1 MLFSSF
7 THSRDK
13 TVSKR
18 KLLINVSHPEESRI
32 AIIEDGILSDLAI
45 EISSREKQ
53 RGNIYKGTVQKI
65 VQSFRAAFVD
75 YGSSRHGFLPLD
87 EVHPDYYSVDSPS
100 KASISPGRM
109 LHNGQEVLVQVV
121 KEEKD
126 TKGAS
131 LTTYLSL
138 PGRYLVL
145 TPGSNRSGISR
156 KIEDDAERKKLKE
169 IAHQLNLPDGMG
181 VIVRTAGLSKNK
193 KDLQRDSAYLL
204 RLWKAIQEK
213 SKASPAPALIY
224 QESSTVIQAIRDYY
238 TSDIGEVIVDNQE
251 MFKKVR
257 DFFRQVI
264 PKNYRQVK
272 HYEER
277 EPLFSRYQLEEQI
290 ASIHE
295 RKIPLKSGASIS
307 IDPTEALVA
316 IDVNSARF
324 TKIKDPE
331 ETALITNLEAAD
343 EIARQLRLR
352 DLGGLIVID
361 FIDMKS
367 TRNRQQVERHLRNAF
382 KVDKANIELSAI
394 SKFGLL
400 EMTREQIRPSLS
412 DLSYTPCAVCGGRG
426 KVKSTELLSLSILR
440 NIHTQASAGKLA
452 LVHATLAPQIAQYL
466 LNQKRAALCELE
478 KEFDIKIII
487 TVDTGSVADQV
498 AVEFVNRE
506 G

>member
-1 MLFSSF
+1 M
-7 THSRDK
+7 
-13 TVSKR
+13 
-18 KLLINVSHPEESRI
+18 
-32 AIIEDGILSDLAI
+32 
-45 EISSREKQ
+45 
-53 RGNIYKGTVQKI
+53 
-65 VQSFRAAFVD
+65 
-75 YGSSRHGFLPLD
+75 
-87 EVHPDYYSVDSPS
+87 
-100 KASISPGRM
+100 
-109 LHNGQEVLVQVV
+109 
-121 KEEKD
+121 
-126 TKGAS
+126 
-131 LTTYLSL
+131 
-138 PGRYLVL
+138 
-145 TPGSNRSGISR
+145 
-156 KIEDDAERKKLKE
+156 
-169 IAHQLNLPDGMG
+169 
-181 VIVRTAGLSKNK
+181 
-193 KDLQRDSAYLL
+193 
-204 RLWKAIQEK
+204 
-213 SKASPAPALIY
+213 
-224 QESSTVIQAIRDYY
+224 
-238 TSDIGEVIVDNQE
+238 
-251 MFKKVR
+251 
-257 DFFRQVI
+257 
-264 PKNYRQVK
+264 
-272 HYEER
+272 
-277 EPLFSRYQLEEQI
+277 
-290 ASIHE
+290 
-295 RKIPLKSGASIS
+295 
-307 IDPTEALVA
+307 
-316 IDVNSARF
+316 
-324 TKIKDPE
+324 
-331 ETALITNLEAAD
+331 EAAD

>member
-13 TVSKR
+13 SVSKR

-87 EVHPDYYSVDSPS
+87 EVHPDYYSIDSPS
-100 KASISPGRM
+100 KTSISPGRM

-169 IAHQLNLPDGMG
+169 IAHQLHLPDGMG

-238 TSDIGEVIVDNQE
+238 TSD
-251 MFKKVR
+251 KR
-257 DFFRQVI
+257 FF
-264 PKNYRQVK
+264 
-272 HYEER
+272 
-277 EPLFSRYQLEEQI
+277 
-290 ASIHE
+290 
-295 RKIPLKSGASIS
+295 
-307 IDPTEALVA
+307 
-316 IDVNSARF
+316 
-324 TKIKDPE
+324 
-331 ETALITNLEAAD
+331 
-343 EIARQLRLR
+343 
-352 DLGGLIVID
+352 
-361 FIDMKS
+361 
-367 TRNRQQVERHLRNAF
+367 
-382 KVDKANIELSAI
+382 
-394 SKFGLL
+394 
-400 EMTREQIRPSLS
+400 
-412 DLSYTPCAVCGGRG
+412 
-426 KVKSTELLSLSILR
+426 
-440 NIHTQASAGKLA
+440 SAGHSQELPAGQA
-452 LVHATLAPQIAQYL
+452 L
-466 LNQKRAALCELE
+466 
-478 KEFDIKIII
+478 
-487 TVDTGSVADQV
+487 
-498 AVEFVNRE
+498 
-506 G
+506 

>member
-13 TVSKR
+13 SASKR

-53 RGNIYKGTVQKI
+53 RGNIYKGIVQKI
-65 VQSFRAAFVD
+65 VSGFRAAFVD

-87 EVHPDYYSVDSPS
+87 EVHPDYFSVSAPGKTSP
-100 KASISPGRM
+100 APNRM
-109 LHNGQEVLVQVV
+109 LHKGQEVLVQVV
-121 KEEKD
+121 KEEKE

-169 IAHQLNLPDGMG
+169 IAHQLHLPEGMG
-181 VIVRTAGLSKNK
+181 VIVRTAGLSKIK

-213 SKASPAPALIY
+213 SKSSAAPSLIY

-238 TSDIGEVIVDNQE
+238 TADIGEVIVDNRE

-272 HYEER
+272 LYEER
-277 EPLFSRYQLEEQI
+277 EPLFSRYRLEDQI
-290 ASIHE
+290 ASIYE
-295 RKIPLKSGASIS
+295 RKIPLKSGGSIS
-307 IDPTEALVA
+307 IDPTEALVS

-324 TKIKDPE
+324 TQLKDPE
-331 ETALITNLEAAD
+331 ETALITNMEAAN

-367 TRNRQQVERHLRNAF
+367 TKNRQQVERHLRTAF

-400 EMTREQIRPSLS
+400 EMTREQIRPSLA
-412 DLSYTPCAVCGGRG
+412 DMSYTPCAVCGGRG
-426 KVKSTELLSLSILR
+426 RVKSTELLSLGILR
-440 NIHTQASAGKLA
+440 NIHAQASAGNLA
-452 LVHATLAPQIAQYL
+452 LVQAMLAPPVAQYL
-466 LNQKRAALCELE
+466 LNQKRADLCALE

-487 TVDTGSVADQV
+487 TADAGSVTDQV
-498 AVEFVNRE
+498 AVEFINK
-506 G
+506 